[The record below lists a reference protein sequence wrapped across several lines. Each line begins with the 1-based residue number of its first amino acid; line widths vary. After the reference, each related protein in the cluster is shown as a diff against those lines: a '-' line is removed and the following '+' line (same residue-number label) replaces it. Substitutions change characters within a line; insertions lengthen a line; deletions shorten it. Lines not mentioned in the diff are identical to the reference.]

1 MTQSHGFIMLS
12 LPACKVRLIVSI
24 ALLMCVLNDAWSE
37 APVPYPRIETGAHTA
52 KISRIGIDRSERW
65 LVSASTDKTARVW
78 DLNSGQAASHS
89 ASADRR
95 RLRRKV
101 VCGCDFARCSA
112 GRGGRLHR
120 CL

>member
-78 DLNSGQAASHS
+78 DLNSGKLH
-89 ASADRR
+89 RI
-95 RLRRKV
+95 LRPPI
-101 VCGCDFARCSA
+101 GDGFE
-112 GRGGRLHR
+112 GRL
-120 CL
+120 